1 VDHHFTGRTE
11 GDAPEVDN
19 TVMIYGAEGAM
30 EADPGSFR
38 KVRIDDA
45 SEYDLIATLLPPG
58 A

>member
-1 VDHHFTGRTE
+1 
-11 GDAPEVDN
+11 
-19 TVMIYGAEGAM
+19 M